1 LSGQYLSTYA
11 VTAVA
16 RPNRCPFKQ
25 PEFANLM
32 VQIILRY
39 RAQSTYL
46 LHGFVVMPDHM
57 HLLLTPTDAI
67 ERAIQCLKGG
77 FSFAVRDRVQEEI
90 WQPGYE
96 EHCILDADDYE
107 SERMNIATHPLRCH
121 YPDYPF
127 VHLRFAEHLDAWPVL
142 PQ

>member
-1 LSGQYLSTYA
+1 M
-11 VTAVA
+11 TAVA
-16 RPNRCPFKQ
+16 LPNRCPFKQ

-39 RAQSTYL
+39 RAQSTYR

-57 HLLLTPTDAI
+57 HLLITPTDAI

-77 FSFAVRDRVQEEI
+77 FTFAVRDRVQDEI

-96 EHCILDADDYE
+96 EHCILDADDYA
-107 SERMNIATHPLRCH
+107 SELRNIETYPIRCND
-121 YPDYPF
+121 PDHPF
-127 VHLRFAEHLDAWPVL
+127 VHLRFQEHLDAWPVPL
-142 PQ
+142 Q